1 MTALGHYQSA
11 TGRVTLH
18 HEDGVFTTRST
29 YTDAVD
35 GVTRREMAVPHG
47 RANARE
53 WYDLMDRQ
61 GAVFEPFPEAEVCVT
76 RREGVK
82 A

>member
-35 GVTRREMAVPHG
+35 GVTRREMDIPHG
-47 RANARE
+47 RAEAHE
-53 WYDLMDRQ
+53 WWDLCEAQ
-61 GAVFEPFPEAEVCVT
+61 GAVFEPFPEYRGEVSP
-76 RREGVK
+76 
-82 A
+82 